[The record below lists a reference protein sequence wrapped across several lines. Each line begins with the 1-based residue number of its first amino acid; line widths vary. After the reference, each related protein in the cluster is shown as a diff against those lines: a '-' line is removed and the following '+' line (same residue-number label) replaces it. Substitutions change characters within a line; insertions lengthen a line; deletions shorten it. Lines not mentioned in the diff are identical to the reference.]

1 MQQIAGD
8 NGRLREERRIGEK
21 GVAAMAA
28 TPIGHFEQLPFLF
41 FVANAAA
48 AAATTSEW
56 MGDERTVH

>member
-8 NGRLREERRIGEK
+8 NGRLREERIGEK

-48 AAATTSEW
+48 AATTSEW